1 MRSPVSRICNSPV
14 KSMAFPCVS
23 LRSTCKALRSIRSKV
38 RIQSMRNLWALLVA
52 CCLSLAA
59 ANVLAQDVLTKGMV
73 GGTVTDAAGAAVPG
87 ARIVVTG
94 QTGER
99 TGTTNENGI
108 FRVENLE
115 PGTYT

>member
-1 MRSPVSRICNSPV
+1 
-14 KSMAFPCVS
+14 MAKLWS
-23 LRSTCKALRSIRSKV
+23 LLIA
-38 RIQSMRNLWALLVA
+38 A
-52 CCLSLAA
+52 CISLAA
-59 ANVLAQDVLTKGMV
+59 VNVLGQDVLTKGMI
-73 GGTVTDAAGAAVPG
+73 GGTVTDPAGAAIPG

-115 PGTYT
+115 PGTYTVRVEQTGFKSAVANNITVNVGRESTLNLKLEPGEITATVD